1 MAATSA
7 ALAQAASAPVVEL
20 EVDGAIGPATAEYL
34 EHGLKTA
41 ATRNAALVIIRLDT
55 PGGLE
60 SSTRDIVHDILA
72 SPVPVATYV
81 APSGARAA
89 SAGTYILYASQ
100 LAAMAP
106 GTHLGAATPV
116 QIGGGG
122 SPLGGGGGEG
132 ENKPAAADAETS
144 KVVNDAAAYL
154 TSLAALQ
161 GRNARWA
168 ERAVREAATLTADD
182 ALKQGVVEIIARDVP
197 DLLAQADGRTVK
209 LNGQPVVLRT
219 TGRQVVI
226 VEPDWRSRFLGV
238 ITNPN
243 IAYLLLLVGVY
254 GLIFEFLTP
263 GTVGPGVVGAI
274 ALVVGLFALNLLPVS
289 YAGLGLIVIGIG
301 LLVAEAH
308 APSGAFA
315 AGGTVA
321 LALGSLMLFRAAGPE
336 YRLSPGVIVVGV
348 GLSLAFFLVVIGA
361 AVRSRRLR
369 VRTGAKALIDA
380 PAEVLR
386 WSGYHGT
393 VRVEGEDWRAHA
405 TSPLAPGQA
414 ARVTGRDGLTLIVE
428 PEDRSPP

>member
-1 MAATSA
+1 M
-7 ALAQAASAPVVEL
+7 
-20 EVDGAIGPATAEYL
+20 
-34 EHGLKTA
+34 KTA
-41 ATRNAALVIIRLDT
+41 AARNAALVIIRLDT

-89 SAGTYILYASQ
+89 SAGTYILYASH

-122 SPLGGGGGEG
+122 SPLGGGAGEG
-132 ENKPAAADAETS
+132 ETKPPAADAETS

-161 GRNARWA
+161 GRNAKWA
-168 ERAVREAATLTADD
+168 ERAVREAATLTADE
-182 ALKQGVVEIIARDVP
+182 ALKQDVVEIVARDVP

-209 LNGQPVVLRT
+209 LNGQLFVLKTAGARVVA
-219 TGRQVVI
+219 

-308 APSGAFA
+308 APSGACA

-336 YRLSPGVIVVGV
+336 YRLSPGVILVGV
-348 GLSLAFFLVVIGA
+348 GVSLAFFLVVIGA

-369 VRTGAKALIDA
+369 VRTGGKALIGA

-386 WSGYHGT
+386 WSGTQGT

-405 TSPLAPGQA
+405 KSPLAPGQA
-414 ARVTGRDGLTLIVE
+414 ARVTSRDGLTLTVE
-428 PEDRSPP
+428 PEPRSPQ